1 MQEETKDSLR
11 TRLRRVEGQVRGI
24 ARMIDEDRYCVDVI
38 NQVQAVRAALRSLE
52 DEIIRDHANHCV
64 ADAIRAGDPK
74 EQDRKIE
81 ELLMVLGRI
90 DR

>member
-1 MQEETKDSLR
+1 MQDEIKDGLR
-11 TRLRRVEGQVRGI
+11 KRLRRVEGQVRGI
-24 ARMIDEDRYCVDVI
+24 AGMIDDDRYCVDVI
-38 NQVQAVRAALRSLE
+38 NQVEAVRAALRRIE

-64 ADAIRAGDPK
+64 ADAIRAGDPE